1 MTTLP
6 WRGRCSSWYGALSH
20 LKFVLNKS
28 QVQRSRHQFHY
39 TYMLQYQSHHH
50 GGLSGR
56 SSFQVAFSV
65 LILFPPQS
73 KGLGALRV
81 GGRSLSLE
89 ACASLASAPSPS
101 SFSINHFPDGSH
113 PSAVASG
120 SAETLGQK
128 VSFSGNGSDAGRLG
142 TRGLALL
149 RFCFLIWKMGLI
161 TRTC

>member
-39 TYMLQYQSHHH
+39 TYMLQYQSRHH
-50 GGLSGR
+50 GGLSGC

-65 LILFPPQS
+65 LIPFPPQCS
-73 KGLGALRV
+73 PPRGWGV
-81 GGRSLSLE
+81 QWTGGRSFSPK
-89 ACASLASAPSPS
+89 AYASLASAPIPS

-113 PSAVASG
+113 PSSAPVAVQRHRIRKTYS
-120 SAETLGQK
+120 QII
-128 VSFSGNGSDAGRLG
+128 
-142 TRGLALL
+142 ALIFANL
-149 RFCFLIWKMGLI
+149 EQVTFL
-161 TRTC
+161 C